1 MAKEIKSKKYQGVY
15 YRELDGGDRSY
26 FLRVRLGG
34 GTRRIPI
41 GKKSE
46 GVTEAFCA
54 QEKARIINE
63 HRFGHDV
70 AAKLAR
76 VKSAEPTFEEL
87 LDFYISNS
95 DIRESTI
102 RNVKA
107 LRAVPFAPQRR
118 VTPSDVQKY
127 IDGLKPRLRASTV
140 NQRLKYLRMI
150 FRFAIAKGKYN
161 HADPTNGVDLL
172 KSEKARQRYL
182 NADEVRLLLD
192 TVRAENKPRL
202 YLFVKLALCTGA
214 RVSTLLLIHEK
225 DIKPDGSV
233 RLRNTKIG
241 RYYTGFL
248 DEETRELVAGRKGYI
263 LAIRGKEDTAPGAHL
278 YQRQMKRILDDLF
291 NPPGTPIEER
301 VVTHT
306 LRHSVASQ
314 LLAKGVPMEV
324 IAKTLDHSDIVTTA
338 RIYAKVA
345 PELVR
350 RSTENLWD

>member
-350 RSTENLWD
+350 RSTENLWE

>member
-1 MAKEIKSKKYQGVY
+1 MSREKKSKKYQGVY

-46 GVTEAFCA
+46 GITEAFCA
-54 QEKARIINE
+54 QEKARIVNE
-63 HRFGHDV
+63 HRFGNDV
-70 AAKLAR
+70 AAQLAR
-76 VKSAEPTFEEL
+76 VKATEPTFAEL
-87 LDFYISNS
+87 LDFYLENS
-95 DIRESTI
+95 DIRASTI
-102 RNVKA
+102 ANVKT
-107 LRAVPFAPQRR
+107 LKAVPFASQRR
-118 VTPSDVQKY
+118 VSVPDVQKY
-127 IDGLKPRLRASTV
+127 IDGLKPRLRATTI

-161 HADPTNGVDLL
+161 HADPTQGVELL

-182 NADEVRLLLD
+182 AADEVRLLLD

-233 RLRNTKIG
+233 RLKNTKID

-248 DEETRELVAGRKGYI
+248 DEETQELVKGRKGYI
-263 LAIRGKEDTAPGAHL
+263 LAPRGKEDKPPGAHI
-278 YQRQMKRILDDLF
+278 YQRVMKRILDDLF

-350 RSTENLWD
+350 RSTINLWD

>member
-1 MAKEIKSKKYQGVY
+1 MAREIKSKKYQGVY

-46 GVTEAFCA
+46 GITEAFCA
-54 QEKARIINE
+54 QEKARIVNA
-63 HRFGHDV
+63 HRFGDDV
-70 AAKLAR
+70 AAQLAR
-76 VKSAEPTFEEL
+76 VKVDEPTFAEL
-87 LDFYISNS
+87 LDFYLENS
-95 DIRESTI
+95 DIRASTI
-102 RNVKA
+102 KNVKT
-107 LRAVPFAPQRR
+107 LKAVPFASQRR
-118 VTPSDVQKY
+118 VVTQDVQKY
-127 IDGLKPRLRASTV
+127 IDGLKPRLRATTI

-150 FRFAIAKGKYN
+150 FRFAITKKKYN
-161 HADPTNGVDLL
+161 HADPTQGVELL

-182 NADEVRLLLD
+182 TADEVRLLLD

-233 RLRNTKIG
+233 RLKNTKID

-248 DEETRELVAGRKGYI
+248 DEETRELLQGREGYV
-263 LAIRGKEDTAPGAHL
+263 LAIRGKEDEPPGSHL
-278 YQRQMKRILDDLF
+278 YQRQMKRILDNLF

-301 VVTHT
+301 VVVHT